1 MLERIQKIVKEYNL
15 SPTVFADKIDIPKAN
30 VSHVLNG
37 RNKPSLDFVLKIS
50 EAFPE
55 VNLEWI
61 LKGTG
66 TMIGKK
72 EEPKVAPTPTRL
84 AEPIAPPP
92 APKVA
97 QNTLDFEPKI
107 TPTPAAIESAKPTKK
122 AEVKPKQNSN
132 SKKETEGK
140 KMKKIILLY
149 EDNTFDAYDKNEE

>member
-55 VNLEWI
+55 INLEWI

-66 TMIGKK
+66 TMKK
-72 EEPKVAPTPTRL
+72 IEVKNTSPNIL
-84 AEPIAPPP
+84 ATPP
-92 APKVA
+92 APSNPELFYPKSESTPRKENETKIKTVPEK
-97 QNTLDFEPKI
+97 NDEKI
-107 TPTPAAIESAKPTKK
+107 TLKNEKKKTK
-122 AEVKPKQNSN
+122 SD
-132 SKKETEGK
+132 KE
-140 KMKKIILLY
+140 MKKIILLY
-149 EDNTFDAYDKNEE
+149 DDNTFDYYDKNIDDK